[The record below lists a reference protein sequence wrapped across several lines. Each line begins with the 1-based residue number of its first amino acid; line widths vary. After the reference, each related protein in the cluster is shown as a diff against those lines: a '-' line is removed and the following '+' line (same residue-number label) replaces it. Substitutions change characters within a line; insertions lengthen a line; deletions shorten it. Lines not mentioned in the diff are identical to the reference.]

1 MAQQNQQ
8 HHVLSTAHITRKH
21 TLTTCLHHPQIIAE
35 LKSKEKYKYL
45 QLTSRN
51 KVIQKELEQLQFN
64 RKHIPNSS

>member
-8 HHVLSTAHITRKH
+8 HRVLSTAHITCKH
-21 TLTTCLHHPQIIAE
+21 TLTTRLHHPQITAE

-51 KVIQKELEQLQFN
+51 KAIQKELEQL
-64 RKHIPNSS
+64 SS